1 MDGAE
6 NSSSPPHTASED
18 GCGTFS
24 SSGEV
29 GGVVLVESLGSAE
42 KIILRWDSTVSE
54 EARDK
59 MIFSGDRLEVDR
71 YLQAVDHI
79 QNSLRSVSLSSPT
92 PNPDTT
98 TTTTI
103 QIAMARLEDEFR
115 TILLSSSTPVDA
127 ESLLVD
133 TPRSNSNSRSSDHF
147 SAAVAAA
154 AEADGSSRGGGS
166 GSGGGGGS
174 FMRSMRLSTSIRE
187 IDLIGEDAVADLRS
201 IAERMIAAGYLREC
215 VQVYGSVRKSSVD
228 ASFRNLGIEKL
239 SIGDIQRLEWDA
251 LENKIRHWIKAAKV
265 CIRTLFASEKRLSE
279 LIFEGLSSSSAVT
292 PPLQPLFSLSS
303 PSRSYSFSSSYS
315 EACFLETVKGPAIQL
330 FNFAEAISISRRSPE
345 KLFKILDL
353 HDALADLLPDIDVV
367 FESKAAESIRVQA
380 AEILSRLA
388 EAARGILSEFE
399 NAVLREPSK
408 VPVPGGTIHPLTR
421 YVMNYI
427 SLISDYKQTLI
438 ELIVSKPSSS
448 SNSRY
453 SGELSV
459 PDFDFTELQEDRT
472 TLALHLIWV
481 IVILEFNLEA
491 KSQHYR
497 DTSLAHFFMMNNVH
511 YIVQK
516 IKGTPELREM
526 IGDEYLRK
534 LTGKYRIAAT
544 NYQRA
549 TWVRVLNCLRDE
561 GLHVKGSFSS
571 GVSKSLLR
579 ERFKSFNSIFEEVH
593 RVQATWLVPD
603 TQLREEL
610 RISIAEKLLPAY
622 RSFLGRFRSHIE
634 SGRHPEQYIKYSWE
648 DLDTAVLDLFEGN
661 PATQHLRRRS
671 QG

>member
-1 MDGAE
+1 MESPRRSGAE
-6 NSSSPPHTASED
+6 D
-18 GCGTFS
+18 G
-24 SSGEV
+24 SGS
-29 GGVVLVESLGSAE
+29 GGERLESAE

-59 MIFSGDRLEVDR
+59 MIFSADRHEVDR
-71 YLQAVDHI
+71 YLQAVDEI
-79 QNSLRSVSLSSPT
+79 QRSLHSTSLSSPPPST
-92 PNPDTT
+92 PPTT
-98 TTTTI
+98 ATTTI

-115 TILLSSSTPVDA
+115 TILLSSSAAVDA

-133 TPRSNSNSRSSDHF
+133 TPRATSQSSDHF
-147 SAAVAAA
+147 ADAAA
-154 AEADGSSRGGGS
+154 AAVSDDAGSSRGGGS
-166 GSGGGGGS
+166 GGSGSSS
-174 FMRSMRLSTSIRE
+174 FTRSMRLSTSIRE
-187 IDLIGEDAVADLRS
+187 IDLISSDGVADLRS
-201 IAERMIAAGYLREC
+201 IAERMIAGGYLREC

-265 CIRTLFASEKRLSE
+265 CIRVLFASEKRLSE
-279 LIFEGLSSSSAVT
+279 LIFDGLNSSSSSSSLNVPA
-292 PPLQPLFSLSS
+292 LFSLSS

-353 HDALADLLPDIDVV
+353 HDVLADLLPDIDVI

-399 NAVLREPSK
+399 NAVLREPSR

-459 PDFDFTELQEDRT
+459 PDFDFSELQEERT

-481 IVILEFNLEA
+481 IVILESNLEG

-497 DTSLAHFFMMNNVH
+497 ETSLAHLFMMNNMH

-516 IKGTPELREM
+516 IKGSPELREM

-534 LTGKYRIAAT
+534 LTGKYRVAAT

-549 TWVRVLNCLRDE
+549 TWIKVLHCLRDE

-571 GVSKSLLR
+571 GVSKSVLK
-579 ERFKSFNSIFEEVH
+579 ERFKSFNAIFEEVH
-593 RVQATWLVPD
+593 RTQATWLVPD
-603 TQLREEL
+603 NQLRDEL
-610 RISIAEKLLPAY
+610 RISIAERLLPAY
-622 RSFLGRFRSHIE
+622 RSFLGRFRTHIE